1 MNGTALKSIAVCS
14 MLLDHTGAVLF
25 PELIWLRYVGRIAFP
40 IYCFLIVEGFV
51 HTRNLAGYMMRLMI
65 FGLLSE
71 VPFDIAF
78 YNTIV
83 YIDYQNVFWTLLL
96 GLFAVSFMSLVRIK
110 DIRIRIPVQILIAVP
125 FGIIA
130 QLAHT
135 DYRWVGVAMI
145 SVMYLFRQTEPFRI
159 VGSTVLMLPAFS
171 TSIEY
176 IGALAFIPLHFYNG
190 KRGVDNQL
198 MKWTF
203 YLFYPLHLIAL
214 SFIRDKLLWI

>member
-83 YIDYQNVFWTLLL
+83 
-96 GLFAVSFMSLVRIK
+96 
-110 DIRIRIPVQILIAVP
+110 
-125 FGIIA
+125 
-130 QLAHT
+130 
-135 DYRWVGVAMI
+135 
-145 SVMYLFRQTEPFRI
+145 
-159 VGSTVLMLPAFS
+159 
-171 TSIEY
+171 
-176 IGALAFIPLHFYNG
+176 
-190 KRGVDNQL
+190 
-198 MKWTF
+198 
-203 YLFYPLHLIAL
+203 
-214 SFIRDKLLWI
+214 

>member
-1 MNGTALKSIAVCS
+1 MKGTALKSIAVCS

-83 YIDYQNVFWTLLL
+83 YIDYQNVFWTLLI

-110 DIRIRIPVQILIAVP
+110 DIRICIPVQILIAVP

-135 DYRWVGVAMI
+135 DYRWVGVAMR

-198 MKWTF
+198 MKWAF

>member
-83 YIDYQNVFWTLLL
+83 YIDYQNVFWTLLI

-110 DIRIRIPVQILIAVP
+110 DIRICIPVQILIAVP

-135 DYRWVGVAMI
+135 DYRWVGVAMR

-198 MKWTF
+198 MKWAF